1 MSPTTTATLNT
12 VNDLVGDAAALA
24 RYHLD
29 TPDLAD
35 RWRHVQT
42 VARRA
47 AELTPTVNPAD
58 DDLVVAAAW
67 LHDLGYADTIVVTGM
82 HAIDGARYLMNRGLP
97 LRLAALVAHHSGARF
112 EAAERGLA
120 HQMQDFPYE
129 AGPVADALAT
139 ADLTTGPQGQPMTF
153 ETRMDEIL
161 QRYPTDSPVHRAMK
175 RGRPEL
181 AAQVQR
187 TLDRLTRATGTSHS
201 P

>member
-1 MSPTTTATLNT
+1 M
-12 VNDLVGDAAALA
+12 NDLVGDAAALA

-29 TPDLAD
+29 APNLVD
-35 RWRHVQT
+35 RWRHVQA

-58 DDLVVAAAW
+58 HDLVVAAAW
-67 LHDLGYADTIVVTGM
+67 LHDLGYADTLVVTGM
-82 HAIDGARYLMNRGLP
+82 HAIDGARYLVDQGLP

-120 HQMQDFPYE
+120 HHMQDYPYE
-129 AGPVADALAT
+129 AGPAADALAT
-139 ADLTTGPQGQPMTF
+139 ADLTTGPQGHPMIF

-161 QRYPTDSPVHRAMK
+161 RRYPTDSPVHRAMQ
-175 RGRPEL
+175 RARPEL

-187 TLDRLTRATGTSHS
+187 TLDRLTLATGASQS